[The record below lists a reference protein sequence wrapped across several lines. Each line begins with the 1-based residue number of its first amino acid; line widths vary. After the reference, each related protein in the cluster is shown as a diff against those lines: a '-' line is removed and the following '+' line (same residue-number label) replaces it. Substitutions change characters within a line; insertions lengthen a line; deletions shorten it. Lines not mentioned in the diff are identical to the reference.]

1 MPPHG
6 QQQNKTTTKGHVDS
20 EADTHIEGRRCEE
33 MGRKSC
39 EDGERGGTSLAQA
52 KECLEPPAAGRA
64 KKDPFLQASRGA
76 WPY

>member
-1 MPPHG
+1 M
-6 QQQNKTTTKGHVDS
+6 TTILIQDLQRR
-20 EADTHIEGRRCEE
+20 DTQRED
-33 MGRKSC
+33 C